1 VPRSLIRRRIDHH
14 LRILVDEIGA
24 RPPGSPANRRAMD
37 HARHVLAD
45 AGLDTRLFPFST
57 RWWEPGTGRLTTPER
72 TVEVTPNPYSPPC
85 DVTGEVV
92 HVGTLADLDAVG
104 EVAARV
110 VVLNGGL
117 TLEPVMPKGFPFY
130 NPDQH
135 RHLVAAL
142 EAARP
147 AAVLAVSE
155 QWQPIFEDADLSF
168 PSATVRPP
176 TVEGLH
182 DGTRLRVELGGR
194 VHEGLGATVS
204 GSTTTGRRIVLSA
217 HLDSKVTTPGAFD
230 NAGSVA
236 VLLTLAELD
245 LLGDAP
251 VELVLFNGEDH
262 FDACGE
268 LAWLAE
274 TDLAE
279 VLANLNLDGVGV
291 IGRGT
296 TLAALSCPPHLSAAL
311 AGFTGG
317 HPGWSPTAPWM
328 ESDHAVFA
336 MQGIPAVAVT
346 SEDIHSLLA
355 DLAHGPRDTLAIVDT
370 ATLAQ
375 VTLDLRDLLAV
386 VAGELQATAG

>member
-1 VPRSLIRRRIDHH
+1 VSRSLVRRRIEHH

-24 RPPGSPANRRAMD
+24 RPPGSPANRWATD
-37 HARHVLAD
+37 HARRSLAD
-45 AGLDTRLFPFST
+45 AGLHVRLFPFRT
-57 RWWEPGTGRLTTPER
+57 RWWEPGTGRLATPAG
-72 TVEVTPNPYSPPC
+72 TVEVTPNPYSRPC
-85 DVTGEVV
+85 DVTGAVV
-92 HVGTLADLDAVG
+92 RADTLATLDTIGDAS
-104 EVAARV
+104 ARV
-110 VVLNGGL
+110 LVLSGEL
-117 TLEPVMPKGFPFY
+117 TLAPVMPKSFPFY
-130 NPDQH
+130 NPDEH
-135 RHLVAAL
+135 RRLVAAL
-142 EAARP
+142 EAVRP
-147 AAVLAVSE
+147 AAVLAASD
-155 QWQPIFEDADLSF
+155 QWQPIFEDADLQF
-168 PSATVRPP
+168 PSATVLPP
-176 TVEGLH
+176 TVEGLV
-182 DGTRLRVELGGR
+182 DGTRVRVELGGR

-204 GSTTTGRRIVLSA
+204 GSTTSGRRIVLSA

-236 VLLTLAELD
+236 ILLTLAELD

-274 TDLAE
+274 SDLAE

-296 TLAALSCPPHLSAAL
+296 TLAALSCPPALSAAL

-317 HPGWSPTAPWM
+317 HPGWSPTAAWM

-355 DLAHGPRDTLAIVDT
+355 DLAHGPRDTLAVVDT

-386 VAGELQATAG
+386 VAREVQPAAS

>member
-1 VPRSLIRRRIDHH
+1 VPRSVIRRRIDHH

-24 RPPGSPANRRAMD
+24 RPPGSPANRRAID
-37 HARHVLAD
+37 HTRHVLAD
-45 AGLDTRLFPFST
+45 AGLDVRLFPFST
-57 RWWEPGTGRLTTPER
+57 RWWEPGSGRLTTPDR
-72 TVEVTPNPYSPPC
+72 TVEVTPNPFSPPA
-85 DVTGEVV
+85 DVAGEAVLV
-92 HVGTLADLDAVG
+92 STLAELGAVG
-104 EVAARV
+104 DATTK
-110 VVLNGGL
+110 VLVLSGAL
-117 TLEPVMPKGFPFY
+117 TLAPVMPKGFPFY
-130 NPDQH
+130 NPDEH
-135 RHLVAAL
+135 RHLVSAL
-142 EAARP
+142 ETARP

-155 QWQPIFEDADLSF
+155 QWQPIFEDADLPF
-168 PSATVRPP
+168 PSTTVRPP
-176 TVEGLH
+176 TVEGLR
-182 DGTRLRVELGGR
+182 DGTRVRVELGGR

-204 GSTTTGRRIVLSA
+204 GSTTAGRRIVLSA

-274 TDLAE
+274 TDLTE

-311 AGFTGG
+311 TGFTGR

-328 ESDHAVFA
+328 ESDHAIFA
-336 MQGIPAVAVT
+336 TQGIPAVAVT
-346 SEDIHSLLA
+346 SEDVHSLLA
-355 DLAHGPRDTLAIVDT
+355 GLAHGPRDTLAVVDS

-375 VTLDLRDLLAV
+375 ITLDLRDLLAV
-386 VAGELQATAG
+386 VAHELQATAG